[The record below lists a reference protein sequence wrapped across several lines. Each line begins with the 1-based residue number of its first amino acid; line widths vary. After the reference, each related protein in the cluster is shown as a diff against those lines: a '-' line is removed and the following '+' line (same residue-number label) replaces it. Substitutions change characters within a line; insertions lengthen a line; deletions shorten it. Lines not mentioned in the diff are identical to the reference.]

1 MKYLKIFFWF
11 AVTNIA
17 FMLTLSTLFAII
29 RIFVPSFNTGGIW
42 VESAVIGFASSLFS
56 LFTSKFMI
64 KWQMKLRMINRNP
77 SNNKEAML
85 DVMLEKLSGKLG
97 IKTPELAVYDDVIP
111 NAFATG
117 WSKNHA
123 LVAFS
128 TGLLNSMTDD
138 EIEGVMAHELS
149 HVVNGDMIT
158 MTMVQGVVNTF
169 VVAISKIVSRAI
181 VSSTDNSTLGTAAY
195 MGLQIL
201 LGLLL
206 QPIVMVVSRMREY
219 RADFG
224 SAQLVGKDKMIAAL
238 QRLKMIEMKTEDVP
252 QSVATMGIID
262 VSVRE
267 LFSSHPTLDKRIY
280 SLNKI

>member
-64 KWQMKLRMINRNP
+64 KWQMKLRMINKNP

-85 DVMLEKLSGKLG
+85 DAMLERLSGKLG
-97 IKTPELAVYDDVIP
+97 IKTPELSVYEDVVP

-181 VSSTDNSTLGTAAY
+181 VNSTDNSTLGTVAY
-195 MGLQIL
+195 IGLQIL

-252 QSVATMGIID
+252 QSIATMGIVD
-262 VSVRE
+262 VSVKE